1 MKLKDI
7 RTDYLICDIIVWA
20 CYPIYNKFGIILYP
34 YRKYRESLQKQYA
47 DYYRRRKSLLSY

>member
-1 MKLKDI
+1 MRIRDI
-7 RTDYLICDIIVWA
+7 HTKHFICSLIVFL
-20 CYPIYNKFGIILYP
+20 CYQMYNSFGIILYP